1 MKTAL
6 VVIALLISSLL
17 SAQDITQMELRLT
30 NDSTEFYRI
39 MTEISNTNPQ
49 DASGFVNRGIAYYH
63 LRNYDQALS
72 DFNKAIE
79 LDPAYSDAYMERG
92 IYYMEVKIDSLLS
105 VSDYNKALEL
115 DPQNASAYYNRGV
128 LLSLIH
134 ISEPTRPY

>member
-6 VVIALLISSLL
+6 VVIALLIPSIL
-17 SAQDITQMELRLT
+17 SAQDITQMDLRLT

-39 MTEISNTNPQ
+39 VTEISNTNPQ

-79 LDPAYSDAYMERG
+79 LVPLICKVQFVPPFAVLR
-92 IYYMEVKIDSLLS
+92 IVPPPPTVQPVLLS
-105 VSDYNKALEL
+105 VKSTDHNTFVVPL
-115 DPQNASAYYNRGV
+115 V
-128 LLSLIH
+128 
-134 ISEPTRPY
+134 